1 MCKFKKP
8 SIPEN
13 ATPDERRAIMF
24 DALSTLDMSDK
35 VERRENLT
43 YLSWSNA
50 WSEFK
55 YAYPSAT
62 YRIVKNP
69 ETGLPYFA
77 DPDLGIIVF
86 TEVTVDEVTHEMWLP
101 VMDNK
106 NKSMKLDPYTYQV
119 WDSYKKQHTEKTVQ
133 AASMFDVNKT
143 IMRCLVKN
151 LAMFGLGLYIYSG
164 DDLPDKASTEDN
176 ASGNNGQQKSRPVP
190 QPTDRFA
197 GIKNAINSAT
207 DIPGLMG
214 LYLDHQNEVEANPQ
228 IKELFTAKRIQLQ
241 NK

>member
-43 YLSWSNA
+43 YLSWATA

-69 ETGLPYFA
+69 ETGLPYFSDSA
-77 DPDLGIIVF
+77 LGIIVF

-106 NKSMKLDPYTYQV
+106 NKGMKLDPYTYQA
-119 WDSYKKQHTEKTVQ
+119 WDSYKKQYTEKTVQ
-133 AASMFDVNKT
+133 AATMFDVN
-143 IMRCLVKN
+143 
-151 LAMFGLGLYIYSG
+151 
-164 DDLPDKASTEDN
+164 
-176 ASGNNGQQKSRPVP
+176 
-190 QPTDRFA
+190 
-197 GIKNAINSAT
+197 
-207 DIPGLMG
+207 
-214 LYLDHQNEVEANPQ
+214 
-228 IKELFTAKRIQLQ
+228 
-241 NK
+241 